1 MATFKDYAI
10 TDSGRILKSHVDVG
24 ATFVP
29 TRVVVG
35 SGYIPVG
42 KTARTMTAVVTP
54 IKSLA
59 VNKAERTPDGK
70 VIFGGMYDNSDI
82 TEAFYFR
89 ELALYAK
96 AVYPDGT
103 EVDEALYCYGNG
115 GDDAEYMAA
124 YSTSTVVE
132 RQLDLVTYIGNDAV
146 VNLTIASGVYASLDE
161 FRSHAERHKK
171 GGEDAIT
178 PDDIGAAPAGFGLGG
193 GGITTLT
200 PETIDFATQ
209 GGWYLYDGVGTKLNN
224 INFNYATIRVDTHN
238 DIHSEQFL
246 SPAGSGLWLKRT
258 LKSGVWSA
266 WESINP
272 PMNNGVEYRTTER
285 IDGKA
290 VYKKNVNGVI
300 QYRLE
305 GETAWKTYA
314 NVVGAVDKSG
324 DTVNGNLSVNGAFTV
339 ERSDNNRKART
350 VVHNNADKEADFQNY
365 TDDSNYVGIR
375 LATEVKGA
383 GDAAQVVHM
392 KNGQFASFPLLHTG
406 NKEKI
411 FTSGTEDL
419 VAGVTPLGT
428 GQLYFVY
435 E

>member
-35 SGYIPVG
+35 SGYIPAG

-54 IKSLA
+54 VKSLA

-178 PDDIGAAPAGFGLGG
+178 PADIGAAPAGFGLGANSAAV
-193 GGITTLT
+193 
-200 PETIDFATQ
+200 ENNDANNAVVN
-209 GGWYLYDGVGTKLNN
+209 GWYQCKTNTPTGDWCDVLVVSLGTS
-224 INFNYATIRVDTHN
+224 FSVTQFAFDRY
-238 DIHSEQFL
+238 QFL
-246 SPAGSGLWLKRT
+246 GGNAAYYWMRTKRNDHEFT
-258 LKSGVWSA
+258 P
-266 WESINP
+266 WEVVNP
-272 PMNNGVEYRTTER
+272 PMTEGEEYRTTER
-285 IDGKA
+285 IDGKV

-305 GETAWKTYA
+305 GETSWKIYA
-314 NVVGAVDKSG
+314 NVVGAALADHTHTPDEV
-324 DTVNGNLSVNGAFTV
+324 GA
-339 ERSDNNRKART
+339 S
-350 VVHNNADKEADFQNY
+350 
-365 TDDSNYVGIR
+365 
-375 LATEVKGA
+375 
-383 GDAAQVVHM
+383 
-392 KNGQFASFPLLHTG
+392 
-406 NKEKI
+406 
-411 FTSGTEDL
+411 
-419 VAGVTPLGT
+419 PLGHNHDERYYTEAEVNNLLAQKAPAYTYGTANIEAGTASSAAT
-428 GQLYFVY
+428 GTLHFIY